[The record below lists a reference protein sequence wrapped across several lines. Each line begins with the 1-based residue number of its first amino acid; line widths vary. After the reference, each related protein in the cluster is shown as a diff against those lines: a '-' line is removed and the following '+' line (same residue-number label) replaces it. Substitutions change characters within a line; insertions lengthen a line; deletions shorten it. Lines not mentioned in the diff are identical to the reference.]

1 MPQLNDDD
9 GAHGEEEELQRQH
22 LDPPLPLQ
30 NFRSLLNQSAN
41 GLTKKIDGAGEG
53 EGWSVLLLHTSPSR
67 SLLLSSGNMA
77 RNTRAR
83 SWRYSS
89 KEACTHAPHDEE

>member
-1 MPQLNDDD
+1 MPQLHDDD

-53 EGWSVLLLHTSPSR
+53 EG
-67 SLLLSSGNMA
+67 
-77 RNTRAR
+77 
-83 SWRYSS
+83 
-89 KEACTHAPHDEE
+89 